1 MRMVNDHAEV
11 IKSSTS
17 LETSQAQITMTPEM
31 FSLLSSGVYTF
42 KERAVIRELSCNAVD
57 AQKEAGK
64 ENIPFHVHLPT
75 RFEPYFEVRDFGTGL
90 THDKVMSLYLNYGA
104 STKNDSN
111 DYIGAMGIGSK
122 SPFAIAQSFTVS
134 SYVDGVVN
142 KYSVYLENGIPQVT
156 KQ

>member
-111 DYIGAMGIGSK
+111 DYIGANGYRLKI
-122 SPFAIAQSFTVS
+122 PIC
-134 SYVDGVVN
+134 N
-142 KYSVYLENGIPQVT
+142 CSVLHSV
-156 KQ
+156 